1 MNYQTARRL
10 MDELDSVDLPAGT
23 GLLIGFQ
30 DCLAKGEYIVKVEFL
45 LDGESRGRMVFGQ
58 TTVLSAVSEV
68 EAGLG
73 RLASL
78 RDSPPESQARWLNS
92 AISRIFRVCPRPTPA
107 RSTAIRLL
115 MATECDDLP
124 VPAVQ
129 ANANGQI
136 KMVFHQGDRP
146 STSIVIEVSHTGQ
159 DLALGYNAMRAKD
172 PMVIPKLRS
181 YVEQIRRG
189 AGVTAEEMFDLCL
202 VGAAK

>member
-1 MNYQTARRL
+1 
-10 MDELDSVDLPAGT
+10 MDELDSVDLPSGT

-30 DCLAKGEYIVKVEFL
+30 DCLAKGEYVVKVEFL
-45 LDGESRGRMVFGQ
+45 LDGESRGRMVFGK

-68 EAGLG
+68 EAGLS
-73 RLASL
+73 RISAH
-78 RDSPPESQARWLNS
+78 RDSPSESQARWLNS

-107 RSTAIRLL
+107 RRTAIQLL

-129 ANANGQI
+129 VNVNGQI

-159 DLALGYNAMRAKD
+159 DIALGYNAMRADD
-172 PMVIPKLRS
+172 PMAISRLRS
-181 YVEQIRRG
+181 YVLPLRRTTY
-189 AGVTAEEMFDLCL
+189 ATADEMFDLCF
-202 VGAAK
+202 VGDAK